1 VLLVGL
7 TGGIGSGKSTV
18 AEMLR
23 KRGAVVVDADELARE
38 AVAKGTPGYERVLG
52 EFGRELLR
60 PDGDLNRE
68 RLAEIVF
75 ADEKRR
81 RDLESI
87 VHPEVQRRIA
97 GVVREHADSSDVL
110 VLDSPLL
117 IETGSH
123 EFVDVVVLVVADTET
138 QTARLAAR
146 GMSVEDASDRIDAQL
161 DLGEKAKVADVLI
174 DNGGSLGEL
183 ELQVDRLWR
192 DIHRRAVNA

>member
-1 VLLVGL
+1 MLLVGL